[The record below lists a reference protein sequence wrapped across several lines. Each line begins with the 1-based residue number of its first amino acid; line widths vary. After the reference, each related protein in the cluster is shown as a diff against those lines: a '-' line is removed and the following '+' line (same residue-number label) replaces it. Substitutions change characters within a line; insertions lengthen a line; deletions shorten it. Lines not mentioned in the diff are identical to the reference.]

1 MRNNNQSIELEYY
14 KKNNISPVHY
24 NLRNLKK
31 HFEIRSSLYQ
41 LLGVPPKLVYGKD
54 VLEVAPGSGHNSIYT
69 ATLMPAT
76 YHLVEPNPLGCQDIV
91 NIFKNLSLRHTKP
104 KLYKLKLG
112 NFKTKKL
119 YDIVI
124 TEGWPGGYLDF
135 DKRMLK
141 KLSSFLKPGGIMLIS
156 FFPPIGGM
164 ATYLRRLIGNRII
177 SNSDNF
183 KDQTNSL
190 NKAFSSHLSNLKSMS
205 RSKEH
210 WIQDSMLN
218 PYICVAH
225 NTPELC
231 LKILN
236 HKLQIYNSVP
246 KFADDWRWYKS
257 LHGKLKNFNENF
269 ILEYNKVS
277 HSLIDYRINSS
288 RRSIKKNRELE
299 KFCFNF
305 AIKTKDNERLGIK
318 KYKQNIEPLLK
329 KIIQNIKKDLPKN
342 VLQALIEANNLL
354 KKKKI
359 DLYDVKE
366 MKYFSSLFGREQCYL
381 SFIKN

>member
-1 MRNNNQSIELEYY
+1 
-14 KKNNISPVHY
+14 
-24 NLRNLKK
+24 
-31 HFEIRSSLYQ
+31 
-41 LLGVPPKLVYGKD
+41 
-54 VLEVAPGSGHNSIYT
+54 
-69 ATLMPAT
+69 
-76 YHLVEPNPLGCQDIV
+76 
-91 NIFKNLSLRHTKP
+91 
-104 KLYKLKLG
+104 
-112 NFKTKKL
+112 
-119 YDIVI
+119 
-124 TEGWPGGYLDF
+124 
-135 DKRMLK
+135 
-141 KLSSFLKPGGIMLIS
+141 
-156 FFPPIGGM
+156 
-164 ATYLRRLIGNRII
+164 
-177 SNSDNF
+177 
-183 KDQTNSL
+183 
-190 NKAFSSHLSNLKSMS
+190 MS
-205 RSKEH
+205 RSNEH
-210 WIQDSMLN
+210 WIQDSILN

-257 LHGKLKNFNENF
+257 LHGKSKNFNENF

-359 DLYDVKE
+359 DIYDVKE